1 MISCIEIDAGR
12 RQPIV
17 RYTLSKK
24 LKPMVEY
31 RESMFERV
39 YPISEKLADK
49 MLKSGYKQLSRFG
62 RWCPVKV
69 INFCGLH
76 TFYNCFH
83 T

>member
-1 MISCIEIDAGR
+1 MIPIIEIDAGR

-17 RYTLSKK
+17 RYTLNKK

-39 YPISEKLADK
+39 YPISERLAEK
-49 MLKSGYKQLSRFG
+49 MLKSGYKQISRFG

-69 INFCGLH
+69 INFGGLDTVQF
-76 TFYNCFH
+76 TFL
-83 T
+83 